1 MSGRERESQIGVFLR
16 ILMVV
21 QPAQEMVTGLHW
33 PLGPALPWRPRD
45 LSLRHTGDL

>member
-1 MSGRERESQIGVFLR
+1 MGGRKRESQIGVFLR
-16 ILMVV
+16 ILTVV
-21 QPAQEMVTGLHW
+21 RPAQETVTGLHW